1 MTVESRR
8 IPGGWLARV
17 SPLPKLAWLAAI
29 VFVVLLTFDPLVLAV
44 LGLAAWLVAVSAG
57 VATRVLRTLALLAPI
72 AASILVLQSIAPVAC
87 GSATC
92 EPVLQAGPLRIY
104 AEGTARALVLIE
116 RLVVLEVVSVVLL
129 STTEP
134 ADLFAALRAMHIP
147 YEVAL
152 MAMLALWL
160 IPVLQREL
168 REVLD
173 AQRGRGLRARG
184 ITALGPLLV
193 PVAAGTFDRMTVL
206 VLALE
211 ARGLGAG
218 HRTSW
223 RRVEL
228 DRTGWLAIVTAWVA
242 GVAGAWLAVTAW
254 RASGSTMLVVPGSVA
269 VTLVAGGAA
278 VFVGSVMAARRALT
292 RA

>member
-1 MTVESRR
+1 MTAASRR

-17 SPLPKLAWLAAI
+17 SPLPKLAWLAATVI
-29 VFVVLLTFDPLVLAV
+29 VVLLTFNPLVLAV
-44 LGLAAWLVAVSAG
+44 LGLAGWLVAVSAG
-57 VATRVLRTLALLAPI
+57 VATRVLRTLVLLAPI
-72 AASILVLQSIAPVAC
+72 GASILVLQSIAPVAC
-87 GSATC
+87 GAGGC
-92 EPVLQAGPLRIY
+92 EPAMVAGPLAIY
-104 AEGTARALVLIE
+104 AEGTAHALVLIG
-116 RLVVLEVVSVVLL
+116 RLVVLEVVSVALL
-129 STTEP
+129 ATTEP
-134 ADLFAALRAMHIP
+134 ADLFAALRAMRIP

-152 MAMLALWL
+152 MAMLSLWL

-218 HRTSW
+218 RRTSW

-228 DRTGWLAIVTAWVA
+228 DTPGSVAIVAAGLAGAAGIWLA
-242 GVAGAWLAVTAW
+242 LTAW
-254 RASGSTMLVVPGSVA
+254 RASGATMLVVPGPVAIALVVGGSV
-269 VTLVAGGAA
+269 
-278 VFVGSVMAARRALT
+278 VFVGSVLAARRALT
-292 RA
+292 RS